1 MRVLN
6 MVGASLCFVTLV
18 FGGDAAGS
26 APGDEVFKTAL
37 VVWHMD
43 GLKDLAG
50 RNELRVVGAVSLGV
64 RLEGKELRES
74 LESGND
80 GLVARL
86 EGGYLDAGQ
95 GTGGML
101 NLTGSALT
109 VSVRLRSPL
118 GAWGKP
124 LFSKHGGHDRLVY
137 NLFSFDSAIGF
148 ELGTRDTPGMT
159 QVVSPLDRI
168 GPQDWHAVICR
179 YDGTRLEMFVDGVL
193 MSEAFPAGPLR
204 EGNTEPCLIGAES
217 IGGGIN
223 SAWKGL
229 IDHVALWDR
238 ALSDVEIERLS
249 GGPARIAAL
258 KAAYW
263 GEAPVLR
270 A

>member
-1 MRVLN
+1 MQAAQRLVLAWAQAIGSA
-6 MVGASLCFVTLV
+6 VCLV
-18 FGGDAAGS
+18 ARAFGGDAASSPPAG
-26 APGDEVFKTAL
+26 EVFKTA
-37 VVWHMD
+37 VAAWQMD
-43 GLKDLAG
+43 GLKDMAG
-50 RNELRVVGAVSLGV
+50 RNELRAVGAVSLGV
-64 RLEGKELRES
+64 KLDGRQLQDS

-109 VSVRLRSPL
+109 VGVRLRSPS
-118 GAWGKP
+118 GGWGKP

-148 ELGTRDTPGMT
+148 ELGTRDTRGMT
-159 QVVSPLDRI
+159 QVLAPLDKI
-168 GPQDWHAVICR
+168 GAQDWHEVICR
-179 YDGTRLEMFVDGVL
+179 YDGARLQMFVDGVL

-217 IGGGIN
+217 IGGRIN

-229 IDHVALWDR
+229 IDHVAIWDR
-238 ALSDVEIERLS
+238 ALSDARNRAPERRGS
-249 GGPARIAAL
+249 SDRH
-258 KAAYW
+258 
-263 GEAPVLR
+263 V
-270 A
+270 

>member
-1 MRVLN
+1 

-26 APGDEVFKTAL
+26 APGDEVFKTAV

-50 RNELRVVGAVSLGV
+50 RNELRVVGVVSLGV

-86 EGGYLDAGQ
+86 EGGYPDAGQ

-229 IDHVALWDR
+229 IDHVALWCS
-238 ALSDVEIERLS
+238 AS
-249 GGPARIAAL
+249 GQSM
-258 KAAYW
+258 K
-263 GEAPVLR
+263 
-270 A
+270 

>member
-1 MRVLN
+1 MGEADLGIIRALARVT
-6 MVGASLCFVTLV
+6 GASLCFVTPV

-64 RLEGKELRES
+64 RLQGEELRES

-109 VSVRLRSPL
+109 VSVRLRRI
-118 GAWGKP
+118 A
-124 LFSKHGGHDRLVY
+124 
-137 NLFSFDSAIGF
+137 SA
-148 ELGTRDTPGMT
+148 
-159 QVVSPLDRI
+159 
-168 GPQDWHAVICR
+168 
-179 YDGTRLEMFVDGVL
+179 FVDTGRTRTGNPGAISGSCL
-193 MSEAFPAGPLR
+193 MRSDGLSQASR
-204 EGNTEPCLIGAES
+204 CSTKCLAACAMR
-217 IGGGIN
+217 
-223 SAWKGL
+223 SATGL
-229 IDHVALWDR
+229 
-238 ALSDVEIERLS
+238 
-249 GGPARIAAL
+249 PM
-258 KAAYW
+258 
-263 GEAPVLR
+263 
-270 A
+270 